1 MMSADFVSLA
11 WLCCRCVSCSRRV
24 AADGANCELCCAV
37 EAAYSVGGTRAEAAG
52 AGLGLALAADGTERD
67 TVEATSD
74 PSLRAG
80 LDDDEPMMLRLW
92 PEEKEGW
99 FGR

>member
-1 MMSADFVSLA
+1 
-11 WLCCRCVSCSRRV
+11 
-24 AADGANCELCCAV
+24 
-37 EAAYSVGGTRAEAAG
+37 
-52 AGLGLALAADGTERD
+52 LAADGTERD